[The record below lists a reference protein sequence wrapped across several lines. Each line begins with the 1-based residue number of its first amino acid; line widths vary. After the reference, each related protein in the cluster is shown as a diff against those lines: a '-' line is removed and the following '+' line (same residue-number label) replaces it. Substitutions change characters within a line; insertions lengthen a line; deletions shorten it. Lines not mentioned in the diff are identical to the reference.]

1 MLEVSHNEK
10 KKKKKKTK
18 RHTERRD
25 ERSLYANFSHI
36 MLGFLFKVNNTKKET
51 DIFIYPN
58 LFLYVAKKKK
68 QRDSTRR

>member
-1 MLEVSHNEK
+1 
-10 KKKKKKTK
+10 
-18 RHTERRD
+18 
-25 ERSLYANFSHI
+25 